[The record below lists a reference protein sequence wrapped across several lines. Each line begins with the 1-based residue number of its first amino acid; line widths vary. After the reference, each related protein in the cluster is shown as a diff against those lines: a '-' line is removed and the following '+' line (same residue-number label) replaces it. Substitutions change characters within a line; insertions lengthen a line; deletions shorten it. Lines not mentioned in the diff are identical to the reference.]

1 METEKYEKEETV
13 MALRWRYGN
22 WYIRIRHG
30 GKDRLLS
37 TGLTSKQEAK
47 TVENSVKAALRSGDF
62 RRLDDLER
70 TLCEQ
75 LLSLSGAVIIE
86 PDESSSKRAPTRP
99 ETESEK
105 IEQDDLTLW
114 DAVEIMMKSPVVA
127 GSPNCDRHQ
136 QVLADHI
143 IPYFGPG
150 RLIKN
155 IWIPEIE
162 RYLAHRRSEGAA
174 GSTIGKDRSALSI
187 LFRELVKHRRIEA
200 NPMEFVGP
208 VDESDGEREVYV
220 SKNDFEAIVAR
231 CPHWVQAIVLCLYM
245 TGMRANEALVLTPEH
260 MDLEKRIIRLR
271 KDETK
276 ERRGKRVPIHKLLV
290 PVFEELMEGKA
301 PDASLF
307 MSSRHGAARIDSVRK
322 PWKAAIE
329 KLIWER
335 EKTNQEISKNLRHVT
350 VKDLRHVWITNAM
363 RSQVPDIVREA
374 IVGHSL
380 KKKTIEARYIT
391 VSDKDLVDAIDRMT
405 FDHGKTDIH
414 IARLALK
421 KKNPTGATA
430 GKNLLSKSKSNR
442 VA

>member
-1 METEKYEKEETV
+1 

-22 WYIRIRHG
+22 WYIRIRHE

-47 TVENSVKAALRSGDF
+47 RTEKSVREAIKSGDF
-62 RRLDDLER
+62 LRLDDLER
-70 TLCEQ
+70 KLCEQ
-75 LLSLSGAVIIE
+75 LLACSGDAIPE
-86 PDESSSKRAPTRP
+86 LLETPSKGASIRP
-99 ETESEK
+99 ESEP
-105 IEQDDLTLW
+105 EEFDQDELTLW
-114 DAVEIMMKSPVVA
+114 EAVEIMMKSPVVA
-127 GSPNCDRHQ
+127 GSPNCERHQ
-136 QVLADHI
+136 QVLAHHI
-143 IPYFGPG
+143 IPYFGPE

-162 RYLAHRRSEGAA
+162 GYLANRRAEGAA
-174 GSTIGKDRSALSI
+174 GSTIGKDRSALSV

-231 CPHWVQAIVLCLYM
+231 CPHWVQTIVLCLYM

-260 MDLEKRIIRLR
+260 VDLEKRIIRLR
-271 KDETK
+271 KHEPK
-276 ERRGKRVPIHKLLV
+276 ERRGKRVPIHKILI
-290 PVFEELMEGKA
+290 PVFEELMAAKA
-301 PDASLF
+301 PDAPLF
-307 MSSRHGAARIDSVRK
+307 MSSRNGTARIDSVRK
-322 PWKAAIE
+322 PWKIAIE
-329 KLIWER
+329 
-335 EKTNQEISKNLRHVT
+335 QAISEQGLTEDLRQVT

-363 RSQVPDIVREA
+363 RSQVSDIVREA

-391 VSDKDLVDAIDRMT
+391 VSDKDLLNAIDRMT

-414 IARLALK
+414 IARLAMK
-421 KKNPTGATA
+421 KKNPVAGTA
-430 GKNLLSKSKSNR
+430 GKHLLGKSKSNR
-442 VA
+442 MG

>member
-1 METEKYEKEETV
+1 

-30 GKDRLLS
+30 GKDHLLS
-37 TGLTSKQEAK
+37 SGLTSKQEAK
-47 TVENSVKAALRSGDF
+47 RTEKSVKAALKSGDF

-70 TLCEQ
+70 NLCEQ
-75 LLSLSGAVIIE
+75 LLACSGDTIPE
-86 PDESSSKRAPTRP
+86 LPETPSKRSPATP
-99 ETESEK
+99 EPEPE
-105 IEQDDLTLW
+105 EVDQDDLTLW
-114 DAVEIMMKSPVVA
+114 EAVEIMMKSPVVA
-127 GSPNCDRHQ
+127 GSTNCERHQ
-136 QVLADHI
+136 QVLAHHI
-143 IPYFGPG
+143 IPYFGPE
-150 RLIKN
+150 RLIKH

-162 RYLAHRRSEGAA
+162 GYLAHRKAEGAA
-174 GSTIGKDRSALSI
+174 GSTIGKDRSALSV
-187 LFRELVKHRRIEA
+187 LFRELAKHRLIES
-200 NPMEFVGP
+200 NPMEFIGP

-220 SKNDFEAIVAR
+220 GKADFEAIVAR

-260 MDLEKRIIRLR
+260 VDLEKRIIRLR

-290 PVFEELMEGKA
+290 PVFEELVDGKA
-301 PDASLF
+301 PDAPLF
-307 MSSRHGAARIDSVRK
+307 LSNRNGAARIDSVRK
-322 PWKAAIE
+322 PWKIAIE
-329 KLIWER
+329 
-335 EKTNQEISKNLRHVT
+335 QAISEQRLTEDLRHVT

-363 RSQVPDIVREA
+363 RSQAPDIVREA

-391 VSDKDLVDAIDRMT
+391 VSDKDLLDAIDAIT
-405 FDHGKTDIH
+405 FDHGKTEVH

-421 KKNPTGATA
+421 KKNPVAGTA
-430 GKNLLSKSKSNR
+430 GKNLLKGSKKNR

>member
-1 METEKYEKEETV
+1 

-30 GKDRLLS
+30 NKDHLLS

-47 TVENSVKAALRSGDF
+47 RTEKSVKSAIRSGDF

-70 TLCEQ
+70 KLCEQ
-75 LLSLSGAVIIE
+75 LLACSGDAIPELPETV
-86 PDESSSKRAPTRP
+86 SKRSTRTPGP
-99 ETESEK
+99 EPEEAD
-105 IEQDDLTLW
+105 QCDLTLW
-114 DAVEIMMKSPVVA
+114 EAVEIMMKSPVVA
-127 GSPNCDRHQ
+127 GSPNCERHQ
-136 QVLADHI
+136 QVLAHHI
-143 IPYFGPG
+143 IPYFGPE

-162 RYLAHRRSEGAA
+162 EYLAHRRADGAA

-187 LFRELVKHRRIEA
+187 LFRELVKHRLIKS

-208 VDESDGEREVYV
+208 VDERDGEREIYL
-220 SKNDFEAIVAR
+220 SKADFEAIVAR
-231 CPHWVQAIVLCLYM
+231 CPHWVQAIVLCMYM

-260 MDLEKRIIRLR
+260 VDLEKRIIRLR

-290 PVFEELMEGKA
+290 PVFEELVDGKA
-301 PDASLF
+301 PDAPLF
-307 MSSRHGAARIDSVRK
+307 MSSRQGAARIDSVRK
-322 PWKAAIE
+322 PWKIAIE
-329 KLIWER
+329 R
-335 EKTNQEISKNLRHVT
+335 AISEQGLTDDLRHVT
-350 VKDLRHVWITNAM
+350 VKDLRHAWITNAM
-363 RSQVPDIVREA
+363 RSQVTDIVREA

-391 VSDKDLVDAIDRMT
+391 VSDKDLLDAIDAIT
-405 FDHGKTDIH
+405 FDHGKTDVH

-421 KKNPTGATA
+421 KKNPAAATA
-430 GKNLLSKSKSNR
+430 GKNLLGKSKSHR